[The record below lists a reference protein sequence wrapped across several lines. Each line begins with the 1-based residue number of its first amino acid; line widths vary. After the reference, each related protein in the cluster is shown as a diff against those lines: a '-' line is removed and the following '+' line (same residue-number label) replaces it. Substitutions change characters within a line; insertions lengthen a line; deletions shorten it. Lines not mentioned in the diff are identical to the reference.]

1 MKSEEQIRSKIAE
14 ISLRIENIS
23 MEHHPYDTDHIRE
36 VNSMRLIVNALEWV
50 LNNDGDNNK

>member
-23 MEHHPYDTDHIRE
+23 KEHPYDTDHIRE

-50 LNNDGDNNK
+50 LNNDEDNNK